1 MFPPLPSWD
10 AMHPLI
16 VHFPVALLLVAP
28 VLVLL
33 GMLLPKQS
41 RGLFIAALVL
51 MALGTIA
58 GYVAVATGEAAGELA
73 ERTPGVAA
81 VLEGHE
87 ELAQTTRLIFTA
99 LTVIFGVIL
108 FAPLLFKRNLGR
120 KRSLALNLAF
130 LLFYSAGTVVLVNVA
145 HQGGR
150 LVHEFGVRAM
160 ITTNSAPA
168 PPTKTD
174 AKVGDQ
180 EQKRDGH
187 DE

>member
-1 MFPPLPSWD
+1 MFPPVPSWD

-16 VHFPVALLLVAP
+16 VHFPIALLLVAP

-41 RGLFIAALVL
+41 RGLFIAALLL

-58 GYVAVATGEAAGELA
+58 TYVAVATGEAAGELA

-99 LTVIFGVIL
+99 LTVIFGVVL
-108 FAPLLFKRNLGR
+108 FAPLLFKRSLGR
-120 KRSLALNLAF
+120 KSSLALNLAF
-130 LLFYSAGTVVLVNVA
+130 LLFYSAGALVLANVA

-160 ITTNSAPA
+160 MTTNSVAAPQ
-168 PPTKTD
+168 TKTD
-174 AKVGDQ
+174 GKVVNQ
-180 EQKRDGH
+180 EQKRDKD